1 MTLCGV
7 LPGPWLSLAG
17 LALDLLGT
25 LLLVCPLF
33 FLRKRDVVRGGRALF
48 WSQPDD
54 PEARFLK
61 RQLSVAV
68 PGALLLT
75 AGVGMQM
82 LATWCRG

>member
-1 MTLCGV
+1 MV
-7 LPGPWLSLAG
+7 G

-25 LLLVCPLF
+25 LLIVCPLF
-33 FLRKRDVVRGGRALF
+33 FFRKRDVVRGDQARF

-54 PEARFLK
+54 PEAGLLK

-75 AGVGMQM
+75 AGVVIQM
-82 LATWCRG
+82 FAAWCRG